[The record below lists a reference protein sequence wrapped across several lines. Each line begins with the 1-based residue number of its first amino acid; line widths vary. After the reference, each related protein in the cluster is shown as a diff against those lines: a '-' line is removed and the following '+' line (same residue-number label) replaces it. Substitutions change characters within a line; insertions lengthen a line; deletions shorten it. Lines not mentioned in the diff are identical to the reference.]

1 MTRVYSA
8 RDLTAVTGPHANNAH
23 ENQERMDD
31 DAAASFVARLVAE
44 IGRSSSFPPPSGHD
58 HWSDDAV
65 WELVATLY
73 EKKGTAFVAEAH
85 VAADDA
91 AHLERRLKRTIW
103 NYLKD
108 EAKATPVGLMRSRLA
123 TMLRR
128 DEGFVRIEDE
138 GIALPGWARV
148 DTPGAGGLMW
158 QGDIGDLISAAWTV
172 QVPHDLRFNSSGP
185 APKATRETLRKVV
198 VVIFAAADD
207 LYLPDQPLARV
218 VTHRFDEFLNVNDRD
233 ATEFVT
239 RSVDQPVPGG
249 DAAAAAGAAAGAD
262 AGAADPTDDV
272 DAADLA
278 DYIWTDLSVDE
289 RRAVGVL
296 GHADNDEQRQA
307 VQDATGCGPSE
318 AAGIVAGI
326 HHQIRRHC
334 QDRDT
339 ALAVISHLYSLRRA
353 Q

>member
-1 MTRVYSA
+1 
-8 RDLTAVTGPHANNAH
+8 
-23 ENQERMDD
+23 MDD
-31 DAAASFVARLVAE
+31 DEAALLVARLVAE
-44 IGRSSSFPPPSGHD
+44 VVRSSSFPPPSGYD
-58 HWSDDAV
+58 RWSDDAV

-73 EKKGTAFVAEAH
+73 EKKGATFVAEAH

-91 AHLERRLKRTIW
+91 THLERRLKRTIW
-103 NYLKD
+103 NNLKD

-128 DEGFVRIEDE
+128 DEGFVRIEGE
-138 GIALPGWARV
+138 GIALAGWARV

-158 QGDIGDLISAAWTV
+158 QGDTGELQAAAWTV

-218 VTHRFDEFLNVNDRD
+218 VTHRFDEFLNVNGRD

-239 RSVDQPVPGG
+239 RSVDQPGLGG
-249 DAAAAAGAAAGAD
+249 EPAAAAGAVAGP
-262 AGAADPTDDV
+262 DPSDDV

-278 DYIWTDLSVDE
+278 DYIWTDLSLDE

-296 GHADNDEQRQA
+296 GITDNDEQRQA

-339 ALAVISHLYSLRRA
+339 ALAVISHLYSLGRA